1 MLQKKVVSDI
11 VLTKKIGHT
20 TYTVTGSLV
29 GNKPLSDALK
39 RVVVKQATEIIGME
53 DSNNG

>member
-1 MLQKKVVSDI
+1 MSDI

-20 TYTVTGSLV
+20 TYTVTGSFV

-39 RVVVKQATEIIGME
+39 RVVAKQVTEIIGRE

>member
-1 MLQKKVVSDI
+1 MLQKKDMSDI
-11 VLTKKIGHT
+11 VLTEKIGHT

-39 RVVVKQATEIIGME
+39 RVVAKQVVEAVNSEVA
-53 DSNNG
+53 NNG

>member
-1 MLQKKVVSDI
+1 MSDI

-20 TYTVTGSLV
+20 AYTVTGSLV

-39 RVVVKQATEIIGME
+39 RVLVKQVTEIIGME